1 MTAGKAQLEVWVAY
15 LFDHPE
21 ADCDWHFEDD
31 APFLELGAERE
42 AELIARMFET
52 SGECLARFSDV
63 QINNGLWY
71 LLQSHTSGHMECLV
85 DGEVPLSK
93 RERVLRSF
101 LPFFRDVV
109 APRCE
114 GLLDSAGESRAG
126 TLDTGAYM
134 WWDLLGLMPG
144 GDEDDDRRR
153 LESVALKVMESILAL
168 PYDSCRESA
177 LHGLGHW
184 CEGYPKRV
192 SGIIDAFLEGAAGL
206 RPELVDY
213 ARTARAGQVL

>member
-1 MTAGKAQLEVWVAY
+1 MTADDAQLEAWVAY

-21 ADCDWHFEDD
+21 ADRDWHFEDD
-31 APFLELGAERE
+31 APFMDLGAKRE

-63 QINNGLWY
+63 QLDNGLWY
-71 LLQSHTSGHMECLV
+71 LLQSHTSGHMECLF
-85 DGEVPLSK
+85 DGEVPLPK

-109 APRCE
+109 ALRCK
-114 GLLDSAGESRAG
+114 GLLESAGESRAG
-126 TLDTGAYM
+126 TLDSGAYM
-134 WWDLLGLMPG
+134 WWDLLELMPAS
-144 GDEDDDRRR
+144 DADDDRRH
-153 LESVALKVMESILAL
+153 LESVALKVMENILAL
-168 PYDSCRESA
+168 PHDSCRGSA

-184 CEGYPKRV
+184 CEGYPERV
-192 SGIIDAFLEGAAGL
+192 PGIIDAFLEGEADL

-213 ARTARAGQVL
+213 ARTARTGQVL